1 MRSVRSITKIGLTI
15 TALLSLSFIASS
27 QVSQK
32 DLFDLHVSKIK
43 RVNEG
48 CTVDAESP
56 TVRFTISSDVSATCG
71 MLRAG
76 ETYRAFRGTMEN
88 DPKDET
94 KDAASL
100 VVYNNVKN
108 PRREN
113 AVFTI
118 DLEESIRR
126 KTDQ

>member
-1 MRSVRSITKIGLTI
+1 MRDVRSMMKVGLPI
-15 TALLSLSFIASS
+15 TALLGLSFVASS

-32 DLFDLHVSKIK
+32 DLFDLHISKI
-43 RVNEG
+43 RRIGEG
-48 CTVDAESP
+48 CTVEAESP
-56 TVRFTISSDVSATCG
+56 TVRFTISSDISATCG

-76 ETYRAFRGTMEN
+76 ETYKAFRGIVQN

-94 KDAASL
+94 KDAANM

-108 PRREN
+108 SRREN

-118 DLEESIRR
+118 DSEESITR
-126 KTDQ
+126 K